1 MSNETPAAGHQPF
14 EDFSQCHAGIVR
26 KLDLLG
32 ELPALLDPA
41 GRAVLIA
48 QKSLEF
54 FSEAIFEHHL
64 DEERE
69 LFPVVQDHAMQG
81 AEAERVRAMVQQ
93 LTQEHRAL
101 EQGWKKIAPGLK
113 RAAKGQFEDVQATDI
128 SQLVIQYQ
136 AHARFEETEF
146 LPLAQ
151 AILAR
156 NSNHLAALGMSL
168 HMRHSQVD
176 LPSYI

>member
-1 MSNETPAAGHQPF
+1 MSNPTTFSATQPF
-14 EDFSQCHAGIVR
+14 DDFSQCHAGIVR
-26 KLDLLG
+26 KLDQLG
-32 ELPALLDPA
+32 EMPALLEA
-41 GRAVLIA
+41 ASRAVAIA
-48 QKSLEF
+48 EKSLEF

-69 LFPVVQDHAMQG
+69 LFPVVLAHAMQG
-81 AEAERVRAMVQQ
+81 SESERVQGMVKR
-93 LTQEHRAL
+93 LTEEHRAL
-101 EQGWKKIAPGLK
+101 EQAWKKIAPGLK
-113 RAAKGQFEDVQATDI
+113 RAAKGKFEDVASADI
-128 SQLVIQYQ
+128 SQLVVQYQ
-136 AHARFEETEF
+136 AHARFEESEF

-168 HMRHSQVD
+168 HMRHAQMD

>member
-1 MSNETPAAGHQPF
+1 MSNATPQTEHQPF
-14 EDFSQCHAGIVR
+14 NDFSQCHAGIVR
-26 KLDLLG
+26 KLDMLG
-32 ELPALLDPA
+32 ELPALLEPA
-41 GRAVLIA
+41 GRAVLVA
-48 QKSLEF
+48 EKSLEF

-69 LFPVVQDHAMQG
+69 LFPVVVAHAMQG
-81 AEAERVRAMVQQ
+81 NEAERVQAMVKR
-93 LTQEHRAL
+93 LTEEHRGL
-101 EQGWKKIAPGLK
+101 EQGWKKVAPGLK
-113 RAAKGQFEDVQATDI
+113 RAAKGKFDDVNAADI
-128 SQLVIQYQ
+128 SQLVVQYK
-136 AHARFEETEF
+136 AHAQFEEAEF

-168 HMRHSQVD
+168 HMRHAHVD